1 MYGTAG
7 WSSSYAGIPAVLWLP
22 YGCTT
27 NAGSITI
34 TSYSGPNNGGITIPP
49 FFDGLPVAS
58 IGSGVFVNFA
68 GTGINIPAGVTNIGN
83 EAFAYCEGITNLTV
97 PGSVISIGMYAF
109 ETCTSLTN
117 VVTIW

>member
-1 MYGTAG
+1 
-7 WSSSYAGIPAVLWLP
+7 
-22 YGCTT
+22 
-27 NAGSITI
+27 
-34 TSYSGPNNGGITIPP
+34 
-49 FFDGLPVAS
+49 
-58 IGSGVFVNFA
+58 
-68 GTGINIPAGVTNIGN
+68 VTNIGN